1 MFLQTR
7 VQDVF
12 AAYDLTIIST
22 DEDEVFYLGEYYTD
36 GTSAPVPVPDQDHP
50 RDVTAGSSWGP
61 RTSGSVR
68 LGEMIGNLMSL
79 GPTRVTLQVK
89 ITVSQN
95 TSLTIVYSTVCSG
108 ADKENIKVPRHWPL

>member
-89 ITVSQN
+89 ITV
-95 TSLTIVYSTVCSG
+95 TS
-108 ADKENIKVPRHWPL
+108 